1 MQTLDQEKFYY
12 RRITSLDIIT
22 ILLIIGLLFFER
34 GFILSLLLIVVH
46 PFSQSKILVSD
57 IGDKSTK
64 LWVRKMDWNHYRK
77 EHELGPLMQY
87 RSQRN
92 TVHMKKA

>member
-1 MQTLDQEKFYY
+1 MQTLDQEKLYY
-12 RRITSLDIIT
+12 RRITTLDIVT
-22 ILLIIGLLFFER
+22 ILLIIGLLFFEK
-34 GFILSLLLIVVH
+34 GFILSLLLIIVH

-57 IGDKSTK
+57 IGDKNTK
-64 LWVRKMDWNHYRK
+64 FWVRKMDWDHYRK
-77 EHELGPLMQY
+77 EHDLGLLMQY